1 MKNIKRIGVLQDL
14 LVAELACSLCRL
26 FWSIWRKWNSTYK
39 LNMSKGNKVM
49 LVVDIR
55 WAEMCVNWYWL
66 EVLCAWL
73 KIKNSE
79 SKTQKTCPAVTPSPY
94 CQHVLTARRLCMCVG
109 GGTGQI
115 PGGCRW
121 MQEVF
126 QLKSQAKLTLTYI
139 YIYILTSMLYGILQ
153 LFFLKKK

>member
-1 MKNIKRIGVLQDL
+1 MSKQCSMASYSKDFIYVPCLPPVGGFASINKKNDEKHKENRRLQDL

-26 FWSIWRKWNSTYK
+26 FWSIWRKWNSANK

-73 KIKNSE
+73 KIENSE
-79 SKTQKTCPAVTPSPY
+79 SKTQKTCPAVRPSPC
-94 CQHVLTARRLCMCVG
+94 CQHGLTARRLCMCVG
-109 GGTGQI
+109 GGTGQEAQD
-115 PGGCRW
+115 R
-121 MQEVF
+121 F
-126 QLKSQAKLTLTYI
+126 S
-139 YIYILTSMLYGILQ
+139 S
-153 LFFLKKK
+153 